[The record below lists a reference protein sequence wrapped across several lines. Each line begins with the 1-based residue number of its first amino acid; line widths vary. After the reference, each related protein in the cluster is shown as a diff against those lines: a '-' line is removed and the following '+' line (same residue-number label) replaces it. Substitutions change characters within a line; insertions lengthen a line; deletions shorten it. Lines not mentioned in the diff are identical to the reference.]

1 MSDFSFPGES
11 HDFWEF
17 LCVDKGEVDI
27 IAGDKP
33 HTLKRGQIAFHK
45 PNEFHS
51 LKANGRIAP
60 NLVVISFE
68 CSVPAMQ
75 YFEGLITDISET
87 ARYLMAQIIYE
98 AKHCIATPLDDPYT
112 THMERCTEAAFGS
125 EQLIK
130 LYLEQL
136 LIHLVREQLKGGGS
150 APAVVK
156 SIKQKNDAIIYKRIT
171 AYLEEHI
178 REHLTIEEIC
188 RANLIGRSQLQKL
201 FREQQ
206 QCGVIE
212 YFSRLKIDLAKQL
225 IRENHHNFTQISDY
239 LGYTSIHYFSR
250 QFKKLSG
257 MTPSEYASSIKL
269 LAERP

>member
-1 MSDFSFPGES
+1 MVFLKKLFYNVFMLWRCLMPFESLELREDISISKVVNIHYFEYMSDFSFPGES
-11 HDFWEF
+11 HNFWEF

-27 IAGDKP
+27 MAGDRP

-68 CSVPAMQ
+68 CNSPAMQ
-75 YFEGLITDISET
+75 YFEELITDISET

-98 AKHCIATPLDDPYT
+98 ARRCIATPLDDPYT
-112 THMERCTEAAFGS
+112 THMERLPEAAFGS

-136 LIHLVREQLKGGGS
+136 LIHLVREQMKGRS
-150 APAVVK
+150 TAPAVVK

-171 AYLEEHI
+171 TYLEEHI
-178 REHLTIEEIC
+178 REHLTEP
-188 RANLIGRSQLQKL
+188 SQFHPDIRL
-201 FREQQ
+201 
-206 QCGVIE
+206 
-212 YFSRLKIDLAKQL
+212 SRL
-225 IRENHHNFTQISDY
+225 
-239 LGYTSIHYFSR
+239 YFHPLFF
-250 QFKKLSG
+250 Q
-257 MTPSEYASSIKL
+257 AV
-269 LAERP
+269 